1 MSREL
6 TLQSMIEAGA
16 HYGHRTNKWNPNM
29 KPFIFGEHEG
39 IHVIDLRKTID
50 LYAKACE
57 AAKNIVAKGG
67 RILFVGTKKQAQGVI
82 AEEAQKAGMP
92 FVASR
97 WLGGM
102 LTNFK
107 TIKSSIDKLKRFEK
121 MIETNQLQRY
131 SKKEII
137 TISKEA
143 QKLDRNLGGL
153 RNMNKV
159 PQALFI
165 VDVRR
170 EHLAIADAKR
180 LGIPIIAI
188 VDTNANPNL
197 VDYPIPA
204 NDDAIR
210 SIRLF
215 TTGITEA
222 CLEGNSLREESM
234 LTEDGETTTKV
245 EKKRPS
251 TKAPEAKKPFHKKPF
266 VAKKRDDDSHDEADE

>member
-1 MSREL
+1 MAKR
-6 TLQSMIEAGA
+6 A
-16 HYGHRTNKWNPNM
+16 
-29 KPFIFGEHEG
+29 
-39 IHVIDLRKTID
+39 
-50 LYAKACE
+50 AKAVE
-57 AAKNIVAKGG
+57 AIAANGG
-67 RILFVGTKKQAQGVI
+67 KMIFVGTKKQAMEPI
-82 AEEAQKAGMP
+82 KEAATKSGQFYVTK
-92 FVASR
+92 R

-180 LGIPIIAI
+180 LGIPVIAI

-215 TTGITEA
+215 TIGITEA
-222 CLEGNSLREESM
+222 CIEGNSLREESM

-266 VAKKRDDDSHDEADE
+266 AAKKRDDDDSHDEADE